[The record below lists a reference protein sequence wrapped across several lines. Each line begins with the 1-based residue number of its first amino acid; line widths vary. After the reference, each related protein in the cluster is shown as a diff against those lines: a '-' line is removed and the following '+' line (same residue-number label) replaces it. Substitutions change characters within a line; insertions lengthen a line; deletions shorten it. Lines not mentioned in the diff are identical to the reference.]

1 MKKTNIISFLKK
13 FKILLFVVF
22 IIFQACSKDSID
34 DENENYNNDSDY
46 NLLWQS
52 GTSYETTIQV
62 GETITWTWGGGT
74 HNLRSTGGVEIFDS
88 GYSSTYGF
96 TFSHTFTVVGTTSY
110 VCDPHESHMYGTVTV
125 IQ

>member
-1 MKKTNIISFLKK
+1 MKKINIISVLKK
-13 FKILLFVVF
+13 FKTLLFVVF

-34 DENENYNNDSDY
+34 DENENYNNDSEY

-52 GTSYETTIQV
+52 GTSYETTIQL

-74 HNLRSTGGVEIFDS
+74 HNLRSTGGVETFDS

-96 TFSHTFTVVGTTSY
+96 TFSHTFTFVGTTTY

-125 IQ
+125 IE

>member
-1 MKKTNIISFLKK
+1 VKKINIISVLKK
-13 FKILLFVVF
+13 FKTLLFVVF

-34 DENENYNNDSDY
+34 DENENYNNDSGY

-52 GTSYETTIQV
+52 GTSYDTTIQV

-74 HNLRSTGGVEIFDS
+74 HNLRSTGGVETFDS

-96 TFSHTFTVVGTTSY
+96 TFSHTFTVVGTTTY

-125 IQ
+125 IE

>member
-1 MKKTNIISFLKK
+1 MKKINIISVLKK
-13 FKILLFVVF
+13 FKTLLFVVF

-34 DENENYNNDSDY
+34 DENENYNNDSGY

-52 GTSYETTIQV
+52 GTSYDTTIQV

-74 HNLRSTGGVEIFDS
+74 HNLRSTGGVENFDS

-96 TFSHTFTVVGTTSY
+96 TFSHTFTVVGTTTY

-125 IQ
+125 IE

>member
-1 MKKTNIISFLKK
+1 MNLILVLKK
-13 FKILLFVVF
+13 PRILLFVIF
-22 IIFQACSKDSID
+22 IIFHACSKDSV
-34 DENENYNNDSDY
+34 DENENYNNVSEN

-74 HNLRSTGGVEIFDS
+74 HNLRSTGGVETFDS

-96 TFSHTFTVVGTTSY
+96 TFSHTFTVVGTTTY
-110 VCDPHESHMYGTVTV
+110 VCDPHESHMYGTVIV
-125 IQ
+125 VE

>member
-1 MKKTNIISFLKK
+1 MKKINIISVLKK

-46 NLLWQS
+46 NLSWQS
-52 GTSYETTIQV
+52 GTSYDTTIQV

-74 HNLRSTGGVEIFDS
+74 HNLRSTGGVETFDS

-96 TFSHTFTVVGTTSY
+96 TFSHTFTVVGITTY
-110 VCDPHESHMYGTVTV
+110 VCDPHESHMYGIVTV
-125 IQ
+125 IE